1 MSLRDEFRDFV
12 FRGNVVDLAVG
23 VIIGTAFGKIVTAF
37 VEDLVMP
44 VISVLLPAGAWR
56 ELVLAPLPKMQFKVG
71 HLLASLIDFVIVAT
85 VLFFVLVKLVSLFKK
100 KAPPPAKPATK
111 VCPEC
116 LESIPE
122 AARRC
127 RYCTTALIL
136 APATPG
142 AAGK

>member
-1 MSLRDEFRDFV
+1 MSLRDEFRDFL

-23 VIIGTAFGKIVTAF
+23 VIIGAAFGKITTAF

-44 VISVLLPAGAWR
+44 IISVLLPGGAWR

-71 HLLASLIDFVIVAT
+71 HLLASVIDFVIVAT

-100 KAPPPAKPATK
+100 KPPPAVKPATR

-116 LESIPE
+116 LETVPD

-127 RYCTTALIL
+127 RYCTSALTAPG
-136 APATPG
+136 APAP
-142 AAGK
+142 ARP